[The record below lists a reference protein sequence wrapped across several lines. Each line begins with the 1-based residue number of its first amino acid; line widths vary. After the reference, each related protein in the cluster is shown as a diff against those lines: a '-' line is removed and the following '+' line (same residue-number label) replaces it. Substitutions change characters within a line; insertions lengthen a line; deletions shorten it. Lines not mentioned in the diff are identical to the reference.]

1 MSDQKAKLAF
11 EILAR
16 ENARMLTVYLRSI
29 VCDDS
34 TVDDLFQEAMVVA
47 WKRLDECDLSK
58 PFGPWLRGIASRLV
72 MAHYRKRKSSPVFL
86 DEAVLSHLDSQF
98 ESIAAQTGDTWD
110 EKVAAL
116 HACLDALP
124 ETHRNA
130 IDGRY
135 FEGLKTKLVAENLNI
150 SFEACKKRLVR
161 ARGLLAD
168 CLRQKRVLLAAE
180 NSK

>member
-72 MAHYRKRKSSPVFL
+72 MAHYRM
-86 DEAVLSHLDSQF
+86 A
-98 ESIAAQTGDTWD
+98 
-110 EKVAAL
+110 
-116 HACLDALP
+116 
-124 ETHRNA
+124 
-130 IDGRY
+130 
-135 FEGLKTKLVAENLNI
+135 
-150 SFEACKKRLVR
+150 
-161 ARGLLAD
+161 
-168 CLRQKRVLLAAE
+168 
-180 NSK
+180 